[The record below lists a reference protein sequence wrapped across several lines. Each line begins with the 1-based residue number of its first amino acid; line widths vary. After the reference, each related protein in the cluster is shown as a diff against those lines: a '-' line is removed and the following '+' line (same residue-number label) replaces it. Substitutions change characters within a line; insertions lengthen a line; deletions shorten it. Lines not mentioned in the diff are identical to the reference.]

1 MHVGV
6 APLPASSGQ
15 TTRHRL
21 NRCGNRSLNSTI
33 HVIALTQARMHPPA
47 IAYVQRKQ
55 ASGMSY
61 REALRCLKRQL
72 ARVVFKTMLNTERS
86 AASGRVVRP
95 CFRAGDVA
103 VAV

>member
-1 MHVGV
+1 
-6 APLPASSGQ
+6 
-15 TTRHRL
+15 
-21 NRCGNRSLNSTI
+21 
-33 HVIALTQARMHPPA
+33 MHPPA